1 MINNFITSIVRN
13 SGIVTSVHITENS
26 VNLLQVQRKGS
37 KGEILKYFSSNRS
50 EERDL
55 QQDLDG
61 VFRECPVKGRVVI
74 ISDEV
79 RFLASE
85 LNITEP
91 GQLTEEKQLAAAM
104 WEIEPYLD
112 FSAKEGLFACEIQ
125 PQSARGDILPSLVA
139 AMKRTGFAFY
149 ENILKQYRL
158 ELANIC
164 APETAI
170 AVSLDIKPG
179 NGNKFV
185 IGCYG
190 NRIIGVSLTDQGPAV
205 FQEKMLIAGDEVR
218 QGLAEIIDELTA
230 ISGEADEIV
239 LAGGRISEE
248 VADLYSLDH
257 ERVRMWQY
265 DDLKSLF
272 SENGINIQ
280 SEYAAAAGAA
290 LNELDI
296 RPFSIP
302 VLTSRVPV
310 KKLLI
315 KKVNENPKIVPLITV
330 ILLIFLLAF
339 HYVYTMTSISINEK
353 RLDSLEIEESSL
365 TGPIE
370 EAKRLRNQLEQ
381 IRNKV
386 TYIEETLP
394 QCNAQILNM
403 LDSVSGLIPRDV
415 VLDSIRQEQGGEFTL
430 EGNSYSGQSIT
441 DFNDSLSS
449 LEYCETTVLEN
460 VSRPKKSIGAREKI
474 LPYSFSIKMRFS
486 PWHSDH

>member
-1 MINNFITSIVRN
+1 
-13 SGIVTSVHITENS
+13 
-26 VNLLQVQRKGS
+26 
-37 KGEILKYFSSNRS
+37 
-50 EERDL
+50 
-55 QQDLDG
+55 
-61 VFRECPVKGRVVI
+61 
-74 ISDEV
+74 
-79 RFLASE
+79 
-85 LNITEP
+85 
-91 GQLTEEKQLAAAM
+91 
-104 WEIEPYLD
+104 
-112 FSAKEGLFACEIQ
+112 
-125 PQSARGDILPSLVA
+125 
-139 AMKRTGFAFY
+139 
-149 ENILKQYRL
+149 
-158 ELANIC
+158 
-164 APETAI
+164 
-170 AVSLDIKPG
+170 
-179 NGNKFV
+179 
-185 IGCYG
+185 
-190 NRIIGVSLTDQGPAV
+190 VSLTDQGPAV